1 MPSHRRRVSAIVQ
14 HLQHAV
20 PSAAAEEEPMVLSEM
35 QGRVCVVTLNR
46 PKALNALCDQLL
58 NELAAILD
66 TASKDQGC
74 GCVVI
79 TGGGRA
85 FAAGADIAELR
96 QRTLAGIVAEEFPG
110 AAWSAVAKCK
120 LPTVAAVNGLA
131 LGGGCELAMMCDVV
145 IASAKAQFGQPE
157 IKLGVIPG
165 AWGPLTRLPFCCTP
179 LYL

>member
-1 MPSHRRRVSAIVQ
+1 
-14 HLQHAV
+14 
-20 PSAAAEEEPMVLSEM
+20 MVLSEM